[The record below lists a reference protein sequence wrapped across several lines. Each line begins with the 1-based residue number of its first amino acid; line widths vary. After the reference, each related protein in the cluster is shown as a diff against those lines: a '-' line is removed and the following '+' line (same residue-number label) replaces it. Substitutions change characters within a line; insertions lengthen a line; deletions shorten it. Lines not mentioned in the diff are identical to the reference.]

1 MAQTPADLDTSPA
14 LNLIP
19 IVEFKEDA
27 SNFED
32 WEHSVSFHLNYHRL
46 DCYIDPIPRIPRDIP
61 LDYAQVVCLRR
72 RRLFAYALIWN
83 SAKAVL
89 PGINRHLKDQL
100 IRNRE
105 HDPQVLWEVLH
116 DHRDV
121 IGGIVPLPRRY
132 IRGARQML

>member
-19 IVEFKEDA
+19 IVELKEDV

-46 DCYIDPIPRIPRDIP
+46 DYIP
-61 LDYAQVVCLRR
+61 LDYAQVVRLRR
-72 RRLFAYALIWN
+72 RRLFAYALIWD

-89 PGINRHLKDQL
+89 PGLNRHLKDQL

-116 DHRDV
+116 DYRDIV
-121 IGGIVPLPRRY
+121 GGIVPLPRRY